1 MEEFMDDRI
10 GKIPHSFGIEI
21 SRDDRFI
28 ILFVIRELTGVHRE
42 TINKLIITVLFFCKS
57 AAARIANCVV
67 PLFVS
72 NNNGEILSKLIVVRR
87 VPEGREFLDQKI
99 DRLGVQNIDNE
110 IRKEFQIR
118 LGKRFFGVAVAV
130 HIDKVGVALF
140 LLLLFLFRLLFLFY
154 LFFSLFF
161 RLVVLKRRD
170 LVIGNDLAPRSIGR
184 ILDRALLSIKILE
197 FRRENKSD
205 PRLILVDGDD
215 LLFAE
220 QLQQIL

>member
-1 MEEFMDDRI
+1 MEKLVYDRI
-10 GKIPHSFGIEI
+10 GKIPHSFGVEI

-42 TINKLIITVLFFCKS
+42 TINEFIITVLFFCKS
-57 AAARIANCVV
+57 AVARIANRVV

-72 NNNGEILSKLIVVRR
+72 NNNGEILSKLIVVSR

-118 LGKRFFGVAVAV
+118 FGKRFFGVAVAV